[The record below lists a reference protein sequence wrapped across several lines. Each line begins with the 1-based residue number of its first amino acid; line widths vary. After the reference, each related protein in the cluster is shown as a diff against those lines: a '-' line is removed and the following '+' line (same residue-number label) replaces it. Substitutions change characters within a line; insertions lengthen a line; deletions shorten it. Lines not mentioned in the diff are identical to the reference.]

1 MKKHLEDLRSLDTQS
16 ENFTTSNYHRFRAAS
31 KYSSPMHDHF
41 KSTMTHFKR
50 FDVVAWA
57 KLDLQI
63 CIQFTVLI
71 ILDSYALPL
80 FPSQNSCTHEHF
92 LFISISSN
100 VYTLLPKVGLCLTQK
115 LDSWTIPYVKC
126 SSLRFALLALAAAY
140 ISFMH
145 ARFALH
151 IVARNSERE
160 CQFMLILQTG

>member
-71 ILDSYALPL
+71 ILDSYALPCTTIL
-80 FPSQNSCTHEHF
+80 TPPWDISQKFAKIWH
-92 LFISISSN
+92 SN
-100 VYTLLPKVGLCLTQK
+100 LGRVWATNMYTILYL
-115 LDSWTIPYVKC
+115 SY
-126 SSLRFALLALAAAY
+126 
-140 ISFMH
+140 
-145 ARFALH
+145 
-151 IVARNSERE
+151 
-160 CQFMLILQTG
+160 LILMHFHCFHLKIRVHMNIFCSLAYLAMSIHYFQKWGYA